1 VDHNP
6 DAPVS
11 ITNARASR
19 SVEIK
24 HRQNRYLL
32 SMGIR
37 TACFVGA
44 VIATGVLRWGL
55 VLAAFVLPYVA
66 VVMANASERRRY
78 AQPVS
83 FAAEERPAIERGDA
97 QGSRP
102 SDGSDSPDGRPS

>member
-1 VDHNP
+1 VDQHP

-11 ITNARASR
+11 ITTARASR

-44 VIATGVLRWGL
+44 VIADGLLRWAL

-66 VVMANASERRRY
+66 VVMANASERSRY
-78 AQPVS
+78 ATPAS
-83 FAAEERPAIERGDA
+83 FSADDRPLLERG
-97 QGSRP
+97 Q
-102 SDGSDSPDGRPS
+102 SDQDDEPPR